1 MKKSFN
7 IILICAAQFAFAQ
20 IAIGKASIT
29 SLPSPAAPNTP
40 NPSISLEFGDYAG
53 AQQGKGIILP
63 YVTSASA
70 VVNSVEGTFFYDV
83 TDKIV
88 KLKNGASSYFALSK
102 NEVTTVGNNTNFD
115 TTGVVSTALQ
125 DGPNINELPDAKVAI
140 GPSTAAAPP
149 GILVLESASQAM
161 ILPKV
166 ASPHLNII
174 NPEPGTMAYD
184 TVTKQ
189 LAVYNGK
196 VWSFWKP

>member
-7 IILICAAQFAFAQ
+7 IIMICAAQLAFAQ
-20 IAIGKASIT
+20 IAIGKASVT
-29 SLPSPAAPNTP
+29 TLPASTTP

-53 AQQGKGIILP
+53 PQLGRGIILP
-63 YVTSASA
+63 YVNSASA

-88 KLKNGASSYFALSK
+88 KLKNGTNSYFNLSK
-102 NEVTTVGNNTNFD
+102 NEITTVGLNPNFD

-125 DGPNINELPDAKVAI
+125 DAPNVTESPDAKVSI
-140 GPSTAAAPP
+140 GPSTSSTPP
-149 GILVLESASQAM
+149 GILVLENANQAM

-174 NPEPGTMAYD
+174 NPEPGMMAYD

-189 LAVYNGK
+189 IAVYNGK

>member
-1 MKKSFN
+1 MKKS
-7 IILICAAQFAFAQ
+7 ISILMICATQFAFAQ
-20 IAIGKASIT
+20 IAIGKASVT
-29 SLPSPAAPNTP
+29 TLPASTTP

-53 AQQGKGIILP
+53 AQLGKGIILP
-63 YVTSASA
+63 YVNSASA
-70 VVNSVEGTFFYDV
+70 VVNAVEGTFFYDV
-83 TDKIV
+83 SDKIV
-88 KLKNGASSYFALSK
+88 KLKNGTNSYFNLSK
-102 NEVTTVGNNTNFD
+102 NETTTVGLNPNFD

-125 DGPNINELPDAKVAI
+125 DAPNINEFPDAKVNI
-140 GPSTAAAPP
+140 GLSTSSTPP
-149 GILVLESASQAM
+149 GILVLENANQAM

>member
-7 IILICAAQFAFAQ
+7 ILMICAAQLAFAQ
-20 IAIGKASIT
+20 IAIGKSSIT
-29 SLPSPAAPNTP
+29 ALPSPAAPNTP
-40 NPSISLEFGDYAG
+40 NPSISLEFGEYAG
-53 AQQGKGIILP
+53 PQLGKGIILP
-63 YVTSASA
+63 YVNSASA

-83 TDKIV
+83 SDKIV
-88 KLKNGASSYFALSK
+88 KLKNGTNSYFALSK
-102 NEVTTVGNNTNFD
+102 NETAPVGTNPAFD

-125 DGPNINELPDAKVAI
+125 DAPNVNELPNAKVNI
-140 GPSTAAAPP
+140 GSSNSGTPP
-149 GILVLESASQAM
+149 GILVLENANQAM

-166 ASPHLNII
+166 TSPHLNII
-174 NPEPGTMAYD
+174 NPEPGMMAYD

>member
-1 MKKSFN
+1 MKKS
-7 IILICAAQFAFAQ
+7 ISILMICAAQFASAQ
-20 IAIGKASIT
+20 IAIGKASVT
-29 SLPSPAAPNTP
+29 PLPATTTP

-53 AQQGKGIILP
+53 PQLGKGIILP
-63 YVTSASA
+63 YVTSAAA
-70 VVNSVEGTFFYDV
+70 VTNSVAGTFFYDV
-83 TDKIV
+83 SDKVV
-88 KLKNGASSYFALSK
+88 KLKTGTNSYFALSK
-102 NEVTTVGNNTNFD
+102 NEVTTVGANTIFD

-125 DGPNINELPDAKVAI
+125 DAPNVSEFPDAKVNI
-140 GPSTAAAPP
+140 GPSSSGTPP
-149 GILVLESASQAM
+149 GILVLENTNQAM

-189 LAVYNGK
+189 IAVYNGK